1 MSMITV
7 ACVHCKHSMQLPAN
21 LAGKQ
26 GKCPSCG
33 QIITVPNQS
42 FEPINSDSTKSKAL
56 ETAKIFGSRVI
67 DLAKTAAD
75 ASETPSRTSNNRYPN
90 LSNYIRVMEKIT
102 TIGFWIQVA
111 ILLIVGVGTI
121 IASILGIF
129 RIVDVHPFTM
139 IAAIIGMPIGY
150 LILVI
155 WRMVCNASTEAM
167 RVFMDIEQNTR
178 EISQL
183 IRNN

>member
-1 MSMITV
+1 
-7 ACVHCKHSMQLPAN
+7 
-21 LAGKQ
+21 
-26 GKCPSCG
+26 
-33 QIITVPNQS
+33 
-42 FEPINSDSTKSKAL
+42 
-56 ETAKIFGSRVI
+56 
-67 DLAKTAAD
+67 
-75 ASETPSRTSNNRYPN
+75 
-90 LSNYIRVMEKIT
+90 
-102 TIGFWIQVA
+102 
-111 ILLIVGVGTI
+111 
-121 IASILGIF
+121 
-129 RIVDVHPFTM
+129 M